1 MRRWIGLVAAVLLL
15 GACQGQPSQ
24 KDTARAADA
33 ATTSALTARAG
44 QAEVAAGK
52 LVAMSQG
59 SATSGQAPRQDDP
72 AAGPLLDQVFDTSA
86 LPALGRTPADLTQ
99 MSRWLAAVMKVG
111 QVYVLAGTGFT
122 DPTKATTDA
131 AQAQS
136 LRNVVDYAPETGRFF
151 DAATVLLSVE
161 GASIDYQ
168 SIVNSAKID
177 PGQRESVMTDLQYKI
192 EKTYSSELGFMLNKG
207 PTDAWKEARIKVLAT
222 EATRVS
228 GMLLPG
234 SWGHLQQQARQIAAQ
249 SDDPVLKRYLELFA
263 TRIEPPQ

>member
-99 MSRWLAAVMKVG
+99 MSRWL
-111 QVYVLAGTGFT
+111 
-122 DPTKATTDA
+122 
-131 AQAQS
+131 
-136 LRNVVDYAPETGRFF
+136 
-151 DAATVLLSVE
+151 
-161 GASIDYQ
+161 
-168 SIVNSAKID
+168 
-177 PGQRESVMTDLQYKI
+177 
-192 EKTYSSELGFMLNKG
+192 
-207 PTDAWKEARIKVLAT
+207 
-222 EATRVS
+222 
-228 GMLLPG
+228 
-234 SWGHLQQQARQIAAQ
+234 
-249 SDDPVLKRYLELFA
+249 
-263 TRIEPPQ
+263 